1 MHIDISEKT
10 LKNVDH
16 DGTPVVG
23 MIITLEISLGK
34 LVAVTG
40 DKICLVL
47 DTSCNKM
54 KPFFTTVRIS
64 MIPGIRGNVEDGYP
78 CSG

>member
-1 MHIDISEKT
+1 MSKKT
-10 LKNVDH
+10 FNKVDH
-16 DGTPVVG
+16 DATPVVG
-23 MIITLEISLGK
+23 MIIAFEIMLGK
-34 LVAVTG
+34 LVAVPG